1 MFTPK
6 PHASASLTEGLKNA
20 VYKLLLFRK
29 TVPKTH
35 EKVRNVCPMLVN
47 VKKCMYFA
55 HAHIKRNVLMDN

>member
-1 MFTPK
+1 MFFTTS
-6 PHASASLTEGLKNA
+6 H
-20 VYKLLLFRK
+20 VLFSMTYFWEK

-55 HAHIKRNVLMDN
+55 HVCIKRNVLMDN

>member
-1 MFTPK
+1 MPYVFYNK
-6 PHASASLTEGLKNA
+6 PCVIFDDVFWG
-20 VYKLLLFRK
+20 K

-35 EKVRNVCPMLVN
+35 EKVRNVCPMLEN

>member
-1 MFTPK
+1 MPYVFYNK
-6 PHASASLTEGLKNA
+6 PCAIFDDVFLG
-20 VYKLLLFRK
+20 K

-47 VKKCMYFA
+47 EKKCMYFA

>member
-1 MFTPK
+1 MKRKKYMAYRKKHK
-6 PHASASLTEGLKNA
+6 PCAIFDDVFLG
-20 VYKLLLFRK
+20 K